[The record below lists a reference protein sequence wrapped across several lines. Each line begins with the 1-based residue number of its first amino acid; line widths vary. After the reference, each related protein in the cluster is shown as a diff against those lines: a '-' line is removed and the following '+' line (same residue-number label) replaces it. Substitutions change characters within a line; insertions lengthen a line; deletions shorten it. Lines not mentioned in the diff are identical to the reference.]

1 MSAKRAKK
9 SGSAGNRQT
18 DSRRHGSRPTGRRDE
33 RTLARAGT
41 RASGGSGAGAILG
54 WSAIFLVVA
63 AVVVGAAIIISQNS
77 GSSGSGSG
85 TVTAPVVVTPS
96 NIASEGRTLGNADAK
111 VTVDFYGDFRCTACH
126 EFTLTT
132 EVNLVNDYMATGKAK
147 LVWNDRLVIDDIRQ
161 ETASLAAANAAFCAA
176 DQGKFWTMHDW
187 LFANQASDESASA
200 FSPSR
205 LSEIGKQAGLDMT
218 TYLPCLNSGTHDAT
232 ISAASTA
239 VSKTITGTPAIY
251 VDGKFVGQVGSIPSY
266 DEIKA
271 AIDAALAAPAPTATP
286 VPTST
291 PVPGPTPV
299 ASPS

>member
-1 MSAKRAKK
+1 MSAKRTRK
-9 SGSAGNRQT
+9 SGSAGSRQT
-18 DSRRHGSRPTGRRDE
+18 DSRRDGTRSAGRRDE

-54 WSAIFLVVA
+54 WSAVFLIVA
-63 AVVVGAAIIISQNS
+63 AIVVGAAIVISQNS

-96 NIASEGRTLGNADAK
+96 NIPSEGRTLGNADAR

-187 LFANQASDESASA
+187 LFANQASDESAAA

-205 LSEIGKQAGLDMT
+205 LSDIGKAAGLDMT
-218 TYLPCLNSGTHDAT
+218 KYVPCLNGGTHDAS

-239 VSKTITGTPAIY
+239 EAKTISGTPTIY
-251 VDGKFVGQVGSIPSY
+251 VDGKFVGQTGAIPSY

-271 AIDAALAAPAPTATP
+271 AIDAALAAPAPTGTP
-286 VPTST
+286 A
-291 PVPGPTPV
+291 PGPTAV
-299 ASPS
+299 TSPS